1 MRLSILFLILLFA
14 VGCSNKEKEAEQKR
28 NKLRAQQEAKVAPMV
43 SKYDA
48 NVTSF
53 RSLEQRAGSFGTI
66 TTLYLQQTFP
76 KISIHPYLF
85 YANLE
90 DAFEQDGQYFATFR
104 VAGSNLENQILPSS
118 DILLE
123 LKCDKKHAEELSNQ
137 DSISVSPKWDYMF
150 YCLAIIVK
158 VNDVRKIKLGFEAT
172 AVSSEG
178 ENSEE
183 VYSGD
188 AYIDLKR
195 PNISL
200 ITGELLDFC
209 VFRYL

>member
-1 MRLSILFLILLFA
+1 MRLSILFLVLLFA
-14 VGCSNKEKEAEQKR
+14 VGCNSKEAQKG
-28 NKLRAQQEAKVAPMV
+28 KEEGELKAKQEAKVAAIV
-43 SKYDA
+43 SKYGA

-53 RSLEQRAGSFGTI
+53 RSLDQRADSLRKI

-76 KISIHPYLF
+76 NTSIHPFLF

-90 DAFEQDGQYFATFR
+90 DAFEQDGQYFATF
-104 VAGSNLENQILPSS
+104 VVTSSSLEGLMYLSDI

-123 LKCDKKHAEELSNQ
+123 LKCTQKQVEELLSQ
-137 DSISVSPKWDYMF
+137 DSMPNEFTYLYGIF
-150 YCLAIIVK
+150 AIIVK
-158 VNDVRKIKLGFEAT
+158 VNDVRKIKLGFKAT

-178 ENSEE
+178 DNSEE

-209 VFRYL
+209 VFRY